1 MMKRVAAYIGLG
13 SNLEDPASQIK
24 AGCAAIAA
32 LPATELIACSALYRS
47 APVGYSDQPD
57 FINAVAKVKT
67 ALDARALLDA
77 LLAIELKHG
86 RVRDFPNA
94 PRTLDLDLLLY
105 GDFKLHA
112 PGLTIPHPRMH
123 ERAFVL
129 VPLAEIDPQCV
140 IPERGKVA
148 ELLREVDAG
157 SVVLVA
163 PRNAAAGGTGS

>member
-1 MMKRVAAYIGLG
+1 MKRVAAYIGLG

-24 AGCAAIAA
+24 SGYAALAA
-32 LPATELIACSALYRS
+32 LPATELIARSALYRS

-77 LLAIELKHG
+77 LLAIELNHG
-86 RVRDFPNA
+86 RVRNFPNA

-105 GDFKLHA
+105 GDLKLHA

-129 VPLAEIDPQCV
+129 VPLAEIDPQCA
-140 IPERGKVA
+140 IPGRGKVA

-157 SVVLVA
+157 SVALA
-163 PRNAAAGGTGS
+163 TPRSAAAGGTGR

>member
-1 MMKRVAAYIGLG
+1 MMKRAAAYIGLG

-24 AGCAAIAA
+24 AGCAALAA
-32 LPATELIACSALYRS
+32 LPATELIARSALYRS

-57 FINAVAKVKT
+57 FINAVAKVET

-77 LLAIELKHG
+77 LLAIELNRG

-105 GDFKLHA
+105 GDLQLHA

-140 IPERGKVA
+140 IPGRGKVA
-148 ELLREVDAG
+148 GLLRGVDAG
-157 SVVLVA
+157 SVAVMEQA
-163 PRNAAAGGTGS
+163 SAAAVRTER

>member
-1 MMKRVAAYIGLG
+1 MKRVAAYIGLG

-32 LPATELIACSALYRS
+32 LPATELIARSALYRS

-77 LLAIELKHG
+77 LLAIELNHG
-86 RVRDFPNA
+86 RVRNFPNA

-105 GDFKLHA
+105 DDLKLHA

-140 IPERGKVA
+140 IPGRGKVG
-148 ELLREVDAG
+148 ELLREVDAS
-157 SVVLVA
+157 SVVPAA
-163 PRNAAAGGTGS
+163 PRSAAAGGTGH